1 MRIPQNTT
9 MKNRSESARA
19 AAARYRRRV
28 ERAETADWKR
38 VTYTDPATGRA
49 QVIHIR
55 HS

>member
-1 MRIPQNTT
+1 MRIPQNTA

-28 ERAETADWKR
+28 ERAELADWKHA
-38 VTYTDPATGRA
+38 TYTDPATGRTRT
-49 QVIHIR
+49 INIR

>member
-9 MKNRSESARA
+9 MRNRSESAKA

-28 ERAETADWKR
+28 ERAEMADWKH
-38 VTYTDPATGRA
+38 VAYTDPATGRT
-49 QVIHIR
+49 QTINIR

>member
-9 MKNRSESARA
+9 MKNRSESAKA

-28 ERAETADWKR
+28 ERAEMADWKH
-38 VTYTDPATGRA
+38 VTYTDPATGRT
-49 QVIHIR
+49 QIVNIR

>member
-1 MRIPQNTT
+1 MRISQNTT
-9 MKNRSESARA
+9 MKNRSESAKA

-28 ERAETADWKR
+28 ERAEMADWKH
-38 VTYTDPATGRA
+38 VTYTDSATGRT